1 MSKEKVGEI
10 KLGEIAYLSDPCY
23 DCKPGN
29 FYNCTIETIP
39 GDYLV
44 YITRSES
51 KSRWYE
57 NRITSIMAIHKDYYP
72 KFKKMPN
79 NDKEFLY
86 CCVDSGTC
94 GIFDKDY
101 YEEHHSNTSNDIDE
115 DWYEN
120 FVCNRMDEYIT
131 TDGKGAISSSGLGDG
146 RYPVFAEY
154 SGNKAFAIRIKFL

>member
-1 MSKEKVGEI
+1 MSKEKVGVI
-10 KLGEIAYLSDPCY
+10 TLGKITYLSDPCY
-23 DCKPGN
+23 DCKPNN

-44 YITRSES
+44 YVTRSES
-51 KSRWYE
+51 KSMGIE

-72 KFKKMPN
+72 KFKTMPK
-79 NDKEFLY
+79 NDKENLY

-94 GIFDKDY
+94 GIFDKEY
-101 YEEHHSNTSNDIDE
+101 YEKHHSSTSNDIDE
-115 DWYEN
+115 EWYN
-120 FVCNRMDEYIT
+120 DFVCNRMDEYIT

>member
-1 MSKEKVGEI
+1 MSKEKVGVI
-10 KLGEIAYLSDPCY
+10 TLGKLAYLSDPCY
-23 DCKPGN
+23 DCKPNN
-29 FYNCTIETIP
+29 FYNCAIETIP
-39 GDYLV
+39 GEYLV

-51 KSRWYE
+51 KSIWLE

-72 KFKKMPN
+72 KFKAMPK
-79 NDKEFLY
+79 NDREMLW
-86 CCVDSGTC
+86 CAVDSGTC
-94 GIFDKDY
+94 GIFDKEY
-101 YEEHHSNTSNDIDE
+101 YEKHHSSTSNDIDE
-115 DWYEN
+115 EWYDD

>member
-1 MSKEKVGEI
+1 MSKEKVGVI
-10 KLGEIAYLSDPCY
+10 TLGEIAYLSDPCY
-23 DCKPGN
+23 DCKPNN

-51 KSRWYE
+51 KDRWLE

-79 NDKEFLY
+79 NDREMLW
-86 CCVDSGTC
+86 CAVDSGTC
-94 GIFDKDY
+94 GIFDKEY
-101 YEEHHSNTSNDIDE
+101 YEKHHSNTSNDIDE
-115 DWYEN
+115 DWYDN